1 MRPHIITGTCT
12 GVIEPSSS
20 VTHSAWH
27 VEPPLLR
34 SMILSEKNPMPGS
47 VFELTEL
54 PKLSPCSRRY
64 RRDCDGAGAFSF
76 PVTYKATTLNVA
88 FR

>member
-34 SMILSEKNPMPGS
+34 SMILSKFLPEKKSYARECVRADRAAEALPM
-47 VFELTEL
+47 
-54 PKLSPCSRRY
+54 
-64 RRDCDGAGAFSF
+64 
-76 PVTYKATTLNVA
+76 
-88 FR
+88 